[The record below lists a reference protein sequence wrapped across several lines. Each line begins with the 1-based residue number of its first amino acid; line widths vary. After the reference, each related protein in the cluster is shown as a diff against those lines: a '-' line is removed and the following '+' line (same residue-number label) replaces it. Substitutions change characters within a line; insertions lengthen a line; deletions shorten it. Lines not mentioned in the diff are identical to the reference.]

1 MANERD
7 SRVAVVHGCFAEGG
21 DSILSAFTSE
31 PLFCQR
37 SCKTTNEF
45 LWLAV

>member
-7 SRVAVVHGCFAEGG
+7 SRVAVVHGCFTEGG
-21 DSILSAFTSE
+21 DSILSALTS
-31 PLFCQR
+31 LGSLCQR

-45 LWLAV
+45 LWLAD